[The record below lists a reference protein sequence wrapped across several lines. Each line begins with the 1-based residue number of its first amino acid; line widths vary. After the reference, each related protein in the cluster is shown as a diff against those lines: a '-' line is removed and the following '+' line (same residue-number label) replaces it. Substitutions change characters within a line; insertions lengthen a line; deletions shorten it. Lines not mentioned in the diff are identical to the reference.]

1 MTHRRTA
8 ITAITLLAALCT
20 LAHTAQGQPAA
31 QAQPS
36 AFPRKAVT
44 IVVPYPAGGSAD
56 ALIRPVA
63 EKLSRIWG
71 QPVVVDNRT
80 GANGI
85 IATQAVMRAEPDGHT
100 ILLHLTGFIQNASL
114 YRKLPYDPFKDL
126 VPVTQ
131 LGTQP
136 MGLAVGPASPY
147 TSVSALAAGLKAH
160 AGDVSFG
167 SFGIGSTGH
176 IFGELLKQN
185 MGVQMPHVA
194 YRGEGPML
202 IDLISG
208 RVSVA
213 FVSSATA
220 AVRQKDQTL
229 RILAVTGPHR
239 LASMQQVPT
248 LSEAGMKGYD
258 LVGWYG
264 FFLPK
269 NTPAAVAERIAA
281 DTRTVL
287 AQPDIVQRM
296 RELEIEPSGT
306 SPADFAKLLRSD
318 YAKWD
323 GLIKQFK
330 IELE

>member
-1 MTHRRTA
+1 MTTQRRIA
-8 ITAITLLAALCT
+8 LAAMLAALCG
-20 LAHTAQGQPAA
+20 LSGAARAAEPA
-31 QAQPS
+31 
-36 AFPRKAVT
+36 AFPRKPVT
-44 IVVPYPAGGSAD
+44 IVVPYPAGGASD
-56 ALIRPVA
+56 ALIRPMA
-63 EKLSRIWG
+63 EKLSRMWG
-71 QPVVVDNRT
+71 QPVIVDNRT

-126 VPVTQ
+126 APVTQ

-136 MGLAVGPASPY
+136 MGLAVGPASAY
-147 TSVSALAAGLKAH
+147 TSVAALSGGLKGKAAGTS
-160 AGDVSFG
+160 DFSYG

-185 MGVQMPHVA
+185 IGVDMPHVA

-202 IDLISG
+202 IDLMSG
-208 RVSVA
+208 RVTVG

-220 AVRQKDQTL
+220 ATRQKDKSL
-229 RILAVTGPHR
+229 HILAVTGPHR
-239 LASMQQVPT
+239 LASMPQVPT
-248 LSEAGMKGYD
+248 LSESGMKGYD

-269 NTPAAVAERIAA
+269 NTPAAVVERIAA

-287 AQPDIVQRM
+287 AQPDIVARM
-296 RELEIEPSGT
+296 RELEIEPTGT

>member
-1 MTHRRTA
+1 MINRFIVRMA
-8 ITAITLLAALCT
+8 SLASGLALAVW
-20 LAHTAQGQPAA
+20 LVPAVHA
-31 QAQPS
+31 DPA
-36 AFPRKAVT
+36 AFPRKPVT
-44 IVVPYPAGGSAD
+44 IIVPYPAGGSAD
-56 ALIRPVA
+56 ALIRPIA
-63 EKLSRIWG
+63 EKLSHAWG
-71 QPVVVDNRT
+71 QPVLVDNRT

-114 YRKLPYDPFKDL
+114 YKKIPYDPFKDL
-126 VPVTQ
+126 IAVTQ
-131 LGTQP
+131 IGTQP
-136 MGLAVGPASPY
+136 MGLAVGPDSPY
-147 TSVSALAAGLKAH
+147 ASVGALAAGLKARP
-160 AGDVSFG
+160 ADLSYG
-167 SFGIGSTGH
+167 SFGTGSTGH
-176 IFGELLKQN
+176 VFGELLKYN
-185 MGVQMPHVA
+185 AGVQMPHVP

-208 RVSVA
+208 RVTLG

-220 AVRQKDQTL
+220 AARMKDKSL

-239 LASMQQVPT
+239 LPSMPQVPT
-248 LSEAGMKGYD
+248 LTEAGMKGYD

-269 NTPAAVAERIAA
+269 GTPASVVEKISA
-281 DTRTVL
+281 DTRAAL
-287 AQPDIVQRM
+287 AQPDIVARM
-296 RELEIEPSGT
+296 RELEIEPTGN
-306 SPADFAKLLRSD
+306 SPAEFAKLLRSD